1 MGLLLPSIPKLSPLS
16 GHRFCLMVGCS
27 YDPKQATDLSSMS
40 NICSIS
46 ILIKNA
52 EMKKASISEEKYG
65 LESNI
70 L

>member
-1 MGLLLPSIPKLSPLS
+1 
-16 GHRFCLMVGCS
+16 MVGCS

-52 EMKKASISEEKYG
+52 EMKKASISGKKYG